1 MAPVAV
7 QAPPPPRTETVVP
20 CPCTVVAMAGT
31 PAAVT
36 VRPIASIVPSAAI
49 VETGAPTSST
59 IAAWGVCLGVA
70 LSAARAVMTYQKQAR
85 LNQTGVVDE
94 ITWHFLMDY
103 GKGGN
108 YGKKDITRLLNIAMR
123 FGGVPYV
130 WGGETPAGFDC
141 SGFVQYVF
149 RQIGI
154 NLPRTADV
162 QYELGRKVLQSEL
175 QPGDLVF
182 FETYEPG
189 ASHNGIYVGDGNF
202 IGANSGTGVAV
213 ASLASPYW
221 STRYLGARRLF

>member
-1 MAPVAV
+1 MIQIIRRNIVGLLLWGLVATLIFQSPVAQAATAREGDQGDRVLAV
-7 QAPPPPRTETVVP
+7 QLRLIDLGYNVPKASGEFDART
-20 CPCTVVAMAGT
+20 
-31 PAAVT
+31 
-36 VRPIASIVPSAAI
+36 
-49 VETGAPTSST
+49 
-59 IAAWGVCLGVA
+59 
-70 LSAARAVMTYQKQAR
+70 ARAVMTYQKQAR

-108 YGKKDITRLLNIAMR
+108 YGKKDVMRLLNIAMR

-213 ASLASPYW
+213 VSLASPYW

>member
-1 MAPVAV
+1 MKRSTSSAIVWLLLWVFFAVATVQTPVAEAATAREGDQGDRVLAV
-7 QAPPPPRTETVVP
+7 QLRLIDLGYNVPKATGEFDART
-20 CPCTVVAMAGT
+20 
-31 PAAVT
+31 
-36 VRPIASIVPSAAI
+36 
-49 VETGAPTSST
+49 
-59 IAAWGVCLGVA
+59 
-70 LSAARAVMTYQKQAR
+70 ARAVMTYQKQAR

-108 YGKKDITRLLNIAMR
+108 YGKKDVTRLLNIALR

-130 WGGETPAGFDC
+130 WGGETPTGFDC

-189 ASHNGIYVGDGNF
+189 ASHDGIYVGEGKF
-202 IGANSGTGVAV
+202 IAANSGTGVAV
-213 ASLASPYW
+213 VSLADPYW
-221 STRYLGARRLF
+221 SARYLGARRLF